1 MELRQFDLYEIIPG
15 GHPRW
20 IGAAA
25 NLEHARTRLKDLV
38 AASAG
43 IDYFVREFR
52 SGVVVA
58 VASRA
63 RTGAR
68 SQVAKP
74 RGTSIPR
81 EAGSVVTTKIV
92 QADQASQL

>member
-1 MELRQFDLYEIIPG
+1 MELRQYDLYEIIPG
-15 GHPRW
+15 GRPRW

-25 NLEHARTRLKDLV
+25 SLEHARTRLKDLA

-58 VASRA
+58 VASRP
-63 RTGAR
+63 RTAPRSLTAKHRPTSVLREVKPGA
-68 SQVAKP
+68 
-74 RGTSIPR
+74 
-81 EAGSVVTTKIV
+81 ETKVV
-92 QADQASQL
+92 QAVAS

>member
-1 MELRQFDLYEIIPG
+1 MELRQYDLYEIIPG

-25 NLEHARTRLKDLV
+25 NLEHARTRLKDLA

-58 VASRA
+58 VASRP
-63 RTGAR
+63 RTL
-68 SQVAKP
+68 AKP
-74 RGTSIPR
+74 QIARPRAAAILR
-81 EAGSVVTTKIV
+81 EAGSGVAPKIV
-92 QADQASQL
+92 QVEQAS

>member
-1 MELRQFDLYEIIPG
+1 MELRQYDLYEIIPG

-58 VASRA
+58 VGSRPRTIA
-63 RTGAR
+63 RPQPAR
-68 SQVAKP
+68 LRA
-74 RGTSIPR
+74 TAIPR
-81 EAGSVVTTKIV
+81 EADSGATTKV
-92 QADQASQL
+92 AQVEQASRF